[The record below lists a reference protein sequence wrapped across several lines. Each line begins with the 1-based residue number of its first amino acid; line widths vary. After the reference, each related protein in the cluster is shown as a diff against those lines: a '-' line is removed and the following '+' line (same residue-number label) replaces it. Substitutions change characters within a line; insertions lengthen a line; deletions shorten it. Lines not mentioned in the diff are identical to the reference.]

1 MTSRNDAVM
10 APDRV
15 SNAIDNLISHIVP
28 RDPEEDDDVAQQ
40 RHDTCF
46 ELAKTIIDR

>member
-1 MTSRNDAVM
+1 M

-15 SNAIDNLISHIVP
+15 SNAIDNLISHLIP
-28 RDPEEDDDVAQQ
+28 RDPDEDDAAAQQ

-46 ELAKTIIDR
+46 ELARTIIDR